1 MSITPRSALKFAD
14 LPGRR
19 SADPFTDQPTQS
31 SLRIVDLE
39 RTEDRTAHRHPHSE
53 EVVVVAA
60 GHGEVWIEGVLHPI
74 EVGDVVRIP
83 IGAAHATIPA
93 EGSRM
98 ELVCFFP
105 HPNLSENLENT
116 TINVGGSRE

>member
-1 MSITPRSALKFAD
+1 MSVMPWTDRQYIP

-19 SADPFTDQPTQS
+19 SADPLAGIDSVS

-39 RTEDRTAHRHPHSE
+39 RTEGRTAHRHPHSE
-53 EVVVVAA
+53 EVVVVSA
-60 GHGEVWIEGVLHPI
+60 GKGHVWIDGEIHAVV
-74 EVGDVVRIP
+74 EGDVVHIP
-83 IGAAHATIPA
+83 AGIAHATIPE

-105 HPNLSENLENT
+105 HSDLSENIEET
-116 TINVGGSRE
+116 DIEVS